1 MERDAAQIFRAIHHE
16 QERHAQERVPG
27 RDAAPKHTAPG
38 ARRHPLRGL
47 RSAR

>member
-1 MERDAAQIFRAIHHE
+1 MERDVAQVFRAIHLE
-16 QERHAQERVPG
+16 QGRHAQESVPG
-27 RDAAPKHTAPG
+27 RDAARKHATPG